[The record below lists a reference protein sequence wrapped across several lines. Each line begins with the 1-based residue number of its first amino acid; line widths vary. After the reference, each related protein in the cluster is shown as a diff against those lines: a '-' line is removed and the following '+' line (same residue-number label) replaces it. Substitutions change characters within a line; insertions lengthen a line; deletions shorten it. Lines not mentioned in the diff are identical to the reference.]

1 MSIHLDLTKTAV
13 LSLHMINDVVLKD
26 GKFGQ
31 IFGEQAEARKVIEK
45 GKQLMET
52 ARSFQIPV
60 IHIAVRF
67 QPGYS
72 DLVANSPLL
81 SMVKEMNALVEGT
94 RGGDFVEELQPLEHE
109 ITIFHQRVGPF
120 QETELAALLNK
131 LGIESLIIYGVATN
145 VSVEQTARN
154 AIDHGFQVFVVE
166 DCCSAATLQAHQAS
180 IETLGLLS
188 TVITLNDVTQLVKN
202 NEGA

>member
-1 MSIHLDLTKTAV
+1 MAIKIDPSKTAV
-13 LSLHMINDVVLKD
+13 LSLHMLNDVVLKK

-45 GKQLMET
+45 GKQLLEI
-52 ARSFQIPV
+52 ARASQIPV

-67 QPGYS
+67 QPGYP

-94 RGGDFVEELQPLEHE
+94 WGGDFVEGLQPLDHE
-109 ITIFHQRVGPF
+109 VVISHQRIGPF
-120 QETELAALLNK
+120 QETELGNILKN
-131 LGIESLIIYGVATN
+131 LGVESVIVFGVATN
-145 VSVEQTARN
+145 ISVEQTVRN
-154 AIDHGFQVFVVE
+154 ACDRNFQVLVVE
-166 DCCSAATLQAHQAS
+166 DCCSAATLEAHQSS

-188 TVITLNDVTQLVKN
+188 TILTLNDVK
-202 NEGA
+202 E